1 MQNVVALVGRL
12 TKDPDIRM
20 AGETKVASFTLAVNR
35 PFKNDNGEQ
44 QADFI
49 QCQAWKNQAEFMEKY
64 VVKGQLVAVQGSIRT
79 RNYDKDGQTIYVTEV
94 NVDQIHSLEKREG
107 AVQTEEQIRKTWT
120 NEYNKRKVGLDK
132 TQIASLKKELEAKY
146 QPKIDALKS
155 KSTGEKPIEDDLPF

>member
-20 AGETKVASFTLAVNR
+20 AGETKVSGFTLAVNR
-35 PFKNDNGEQ
+35 PFKNDDGEQ

-49 QCQAWKNQAEFMEKY
+49 QCQAWKNQADFMEKY

-79 RNYDKDGQTIYVTEV
+79 RNYDKDGTTIYVTEV

-120 NEYNKRKVGLDK
+120 DEYNKRKVGLDK
-132 TQIASLKKELEAKY
+132 TKTSALKKELEAKY
-146 QPKIDALKS
+146 QPRIDALTKPADGS
-155 KSTGEKPIEDDLPF
+155 KPIEDDLPF

>member
-12 TKDPDIRM
+12 TKDPEIRM
-20 AGETKVASFTLAVNR
+20 AGETKVSSFTLAVNR
-35 PFKNDNGEQ
+35 PFKNDDGEQ

-49 QCQAWKNQAEFMEKY
+49 QCQAWKNQADFMEKY

-107 AVQTEEQIRKTWT
+107 AVQTEEQIKKAWT
-120 NEYNKRKVGLDK
+120 DEWNKRKARLDTK
-132 TQIASLKKELEAKY
+132 KQAILKKELADKY
-146 QPKIDALKS
+146 QAKLDALKN
-155 KSTGEKPIEDDLPF
+155 KPDGEKPIEDDLPF

>member
-20 AGETKVASFTLAVNR
+20 AGETKVSSFTLAVNR
-35 PFKNDNGEQ
+35 PFKNDDGEQ

-79 RNYDKDGQTIYVTEV
+79 RNYDKDGTTIYVTEV

-107 AVQTEEQIRKTWT
+107 AAQTEEQIRKAWT
-120 NEYNKRKVGLDK
+120 DEYNKRKVGLDK
-132 TQIASLKKELEAKY
+132 TKASALKKELEAKY

-155 KSTGEKPIEDDLPF
+155 KPAGEKPIEDDLPF

>member
-20 AGETKVASFTLAVNR
+20 AGETKVAGFTLAVNR
-35 PFKNDNGEQ
+35 PFKNEDGEQ

-49 QCQAWKNQAEFMEKY
+49 QCQAWKNQADFMEKY

-107 AVQTEEQIRKTWT
+107 AVQTEEQIRKAWT
-120 NEYNKRKVGLDK
+120 DEYNKRKVGLDSK
-132 TQIASLKKELEAKY
+132 KQTILKKELADKY
-146 QPKIDALKS
+146 QPRIDALS
-155 KSTGEKPIEDDLPF
+155 KPADSSKPIEDDLPF